1 MLKNNTKPKE
11 EKGLPKD
18 VLIIPPRVGTPKLFQ
33 AALVAAGRMGGK
45 GRLAHLRWKLKEL
58 KAMQVRPKRSRRPGE
73 REGQAGLEPCDLL
86 HLWRGP
92 LMDIIAT
99 PFKSWL

>member
-1 MLKNNTKPKE
+1 MLKSTKPKE

-18 VLIIPPRVGTPKLFQ
+18 VLIIPPRAGTPKLFQ

-58 KAMQVRPKRSRRPGE
+58 KAMQVRRKRRRRPGE
-73 REGQAGLEPCDLL
+73 RKAGPG
-86 HLWRGP
+86 WSP
-92 LMDIIAT
+92 LT
-99 PFKSWL
+99 FFTLGLVH